1 MNKYSN
7 NQKLISENFET
18 SQSFQH
24 FLKNLEAR
32 ECVVTFES
40 FEFSKLYHEKLQ
52 IIFANIRV

>member
-1 MNKYSN
+1 MNRNSN
-7 NQKLISENFET
+7 SQRPTTENLRT

-24 FLKNLEAR
+24 FLKNLEAH
-32 ECVVTFES
+32 ESIDTFES